1 MTDLGRQETPN
12 FEIWA
17 SALEKLLEM
26 ASAKSKVSD
35 ASSWYQKRAAQ
46 ELAELEGPLFEKAA
60 EVSSEEM
67 RDSIIDEWH
76 ALNVVLQSGE
86 LRSGYFQ
93 GRKPPD
99 AI

>member
-1 MTDLGRQETPN
+1 
-12 FEIWA
+12 
-17 SALEKLLEM
+17 
-26 ASAKSKVSD
+26 
-35 ASSWYQKRAAQ
+35 
-46 ELAELEGPLFEKAA
+46 LFEKAA
-60 EVSSEEM
+60 EVTNEEM

-76 ALNVVLQSGE
+76 AMNVVLQSGE